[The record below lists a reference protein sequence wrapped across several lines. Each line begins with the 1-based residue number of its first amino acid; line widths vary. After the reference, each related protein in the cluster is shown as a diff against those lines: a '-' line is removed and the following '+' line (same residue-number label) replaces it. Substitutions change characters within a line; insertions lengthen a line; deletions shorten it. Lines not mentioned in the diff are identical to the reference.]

1 MVWSSSV
8 RDWKTSILQTHQNM
22 STCTAWFRKK
32 FKTRLQKVPRAA
44 QMGFYGSQGA
54 SFFFVTF
61 SAWSACQVSD
71 FCLLKILRDRAMDF
85 LVELFRNLLEHPDW
99 TMSQACTDS
108 YTKTLKKFHGWLASS
123 SFTVES
129 FTLFWSI
136 QSVEFYPHLVNCNL
150 TVLAQEIIINI
161 WFLEMWG
168 LFSNWIVNL
177 LGIRAW

>member
-1 MVWSSSV
+1 LILFYQRLENKYSSDPSKYEHLYSMVQEEVQNKTAKGSSS
-8 RDWKTSILQTHQNM
+8 
-22 STCTAWFRKK
+22 CTNGLLWL
-32 FKTRLQKVPRAA
+32 TRC
-44 QMGFYGSQGA
+44 FI
-54 SFFFVTF
+54 FFVTF

-129 FTLFWSI
+129 FTLWWLNSI
-136 QSVEFYPHLVNCNL
+136 HVRW
-150 TVLAQEIIINI
+150 TVI
-161 WFLEMWG
+161 
-168 LFSNWIVNL
+168 
-177 LGIRAW
+177 